1 MDKKFV
7 RIAGIAISNFK
18 NVASGKISLKNDQ
31 GNYKA
36 SVLGVYGQNGSGK
49 TALIDTL
56 ELLKHVLGG
65 SSIPNRYADYV
76 SVDAETAQIS
86 IEFLIQIKNKDV
98 SISYEFSLKKEESTS
113 DGSYRAS
120 IFNESLKCPILSD
133 KREKIGKFIDTCNCD
148 TFNPKAKRFL
158 LAGKT
163 KEAEVDLMVTRKLT
177 NAQSR
182 SFIFSHELSEIIEKN
197 NKNVK
202 DNEKTQY
209 EYYKNIIDQLAD
221 FGKHSLFVINTTTSG
236 LISLNA
242 QPISFRYTEKRKG
255 AMGTI
260 MLPLEEP
267 VVLPQEDVMVVS
279 KVVKNMNIVLQ
290 QLIPGLTISIKDL
303 GTQLMEDGTTGSKIQ
318 LMSCKNSKE
327 IPLKYES
334 DGIKKIISV
343 LQLLIVV
350 YNQESITVAIDE
362 LDAGIF
368 EYLLGELLR
377 IISERGKGQL
387 IFTSH
392 NLRALETIDKQF
404 LAFTTTNPNHRYT
417 RMKNVKGNNNVRD
430 MYYRDIMLGDE
441 SEELYERTKN
451 AEISLAFREAGRYN
465 GA

>member
-7 RIAGIAISNFK
+7 RITGIAISNFK

-31 GNYKA
+31 ENYKA

-49 TALIDTL
+49 TALIDAL

-86 IEFLIQIKNKDV
+86 IEFLMQFQNKDV
-98 SISYEFSLKKEESTS
+98 SVSYEFSLRKEESTS
-113 DGSYRAS
+113 NGSYRVS

-133 KREKIGKFIDTCNCD
+133 KREKIGKFIDTSNCD

-202 DNEKTQY
+202 GNEKTQY

-242 QPISFRYTEKRKG
+242 QPISFRYTEKKNG